1 MQNLMGMMPGPF
13 GQSEPL
19 WKTIVTNSAGAS
31 ECSDHKLNPPTDYPL
46 IPTNPKE
53 RINE

>member
-19 WKTIVTNSAGAS
+19 WKKIVTNSAGGSKYRVTHLLA
-31 ECSDHKLNPPTDYPL
+31 DLGWVD
-46 IPTNPKE
+46 
-53 RINE
+53 